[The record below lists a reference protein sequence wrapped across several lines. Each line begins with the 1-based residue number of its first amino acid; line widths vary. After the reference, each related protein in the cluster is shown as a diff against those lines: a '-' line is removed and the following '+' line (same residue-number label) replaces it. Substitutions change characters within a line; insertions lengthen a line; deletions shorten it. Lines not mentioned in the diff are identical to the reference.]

1 MVSKDLEKEGT
12 DSLGCMMQS
21 LEKQFHPA
29 SIYKALNLRVQRWII
44 DMHELPEDRASE
56 PLTTANLIGKYY
68 DQNYVKSI

>member
-1 MVSKDLEKEGT
+1 MFSKDLEKEGT

-29 SIYKALNLRVQRWII
+29 NIYKALNLGIQRWII
-44 DMHELPEDRASE
+44 YTHELLEDRASE

-68 DQNYVKSI
+68 DQNYVTSI